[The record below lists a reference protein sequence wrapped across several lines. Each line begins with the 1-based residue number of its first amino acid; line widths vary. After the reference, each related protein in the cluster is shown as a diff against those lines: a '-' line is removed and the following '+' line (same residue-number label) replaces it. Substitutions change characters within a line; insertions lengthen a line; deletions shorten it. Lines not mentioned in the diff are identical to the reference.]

1 MLKVGK
7 QMTKIG
13 FIGTGLMG
21 QGMVRNL
28 MQAGFEVQVWNRTK
42 KKAESLIQA
51 GAIWKEN
58 ALECSRN
65 VDFVITIVG
74 YPKDV
79 EEVYFGEKGIFAG
92 DKEGTTL
99 IDMTTTSPK
108 LAQKIAQ
115 AAAQKQMFALD
126 APVSGGQAGADNGTL
141 AIMVGGQEETFKK
154 ALPVLEAIGENIR
167 LQGPAGF
174 GQHTKMANQI
184 ALAGALAGVCES
196 LTYAKKMGLD
206 PQKTYETIRSGA
218 AGSAQMDAFMP
229 KMIQGDFNA
238 TFYMK
243 HFIKDLG
250 IAEDEIKSRDFKL
263 EILDQILKQCCQV
276 EAMGYGDEGTQSLL
290 HWYEEK

>member
-1 MLKVGK
+1 
-7 QMTKIG
+7 MTKIG

-21 QGMVRNL
+21 RGMVRNL

-42 KKAESLIQA
+42 KKAEALIQE
-51 GAIWKEN
+51 GATWKEN
-58 ALECSRN
+58 ALECSQD

-92 DKEGTTL
+92 AKEGTTL

-115 AAAQKQMFALD
+115 VAAQKQMFALD

-154 ALPVLEAIGENIR
+154 ALPVLEAMGENIR

-229 KMIQGDFNA
+229 KMIAGDFNA

-263 EILDQILKQCCQV
+263 EILDQILKQCRQV

>member
-1 MLKVGK
+1 
-7 QMTKIG
+7 MTKIG

-28 MQAGFEVQVWNRTK
+28 MKAGFEVQVWNRTK
-42 KKAESLIQA
+42 QKAEALIQD
-51 GAIWKEN
+51 GATWKEN
-58 ALECSRN
+58 ALECSQD

-92 DKEGTTL
+92 AKEGTTL

-115 AAAQKQMFALD
+115 IAAQKQMFALD

-154 ALPVLEAIGENIR
+154 ALPVLEAMGENIR

-229 KMIQGDFNA
+229 KMIAGDFNA

-263 EILDQILKQCCQV
+263 EILDQILKQCRQV

>member
-1 MLKVGK
+1 
-7 QMTKIG
+7 MTKIG

-21 QGMVRNL
+21 RGMVRNL
-28 MQAGFEVQVWNRTK
+28 MKAGFEVQVWNRTK
-42 KKAESLIQA
+42 QKAEALIQE
-51 GAIWKEN
+51 GATWKEN
-58 ALECSRN
+58 ALECSQD

-92 DKEGTTL
+92 AKEGTTL

-154 ALPVLEAIGENIR
+154 ALPVLEAMGENIR

-250 IAEDEIKSRDFKL
+250 IAEDEIKGRDFKL
-263 EILDQILKQCCQV
+263 EILDQILKQCRQV